1 MNNYDIRTE
10 IEKVREAILEIDNQ
24 KIIAKNKLKNL
35 KFWQFSKKNKL
46 KTRIEKCEFY
56 ALDLFI
62 TLKLLEAIKSK

>member
-1 MNNYDIRTE
+1 MNKTE
-10 IEKVREAILEIDNQ
+10 IEKIQKAIEAIDNQ
-24 KIIAKNKLKNL
+24 KIIAENKLKEL